1 MFSDPS
7 SNCTAD
13 FSAWRHLRRDFESE
27 SLRFL
32 GITPCET
39 PDLRLARAFCKQAA
53 AIAVDIGRDPAKWG
67 EVFSGISR
75 MASACCGI
83 RIPDHVEISPD
94 DIPVNTAFVILGAG
108 HVIGNWRA
116 CFPVLVQVTSLEQA
130 KSALADGALGLIAK
144 GQESG
149 GLIGEES
156 SFILLQRIL
165 ELAADRKV
173 PVWCQGGIGLHT
185 AAGVI
190 AGGAFG
196 VVLDSQM
203 ALLAEC
209 SLPEEIKSDIASMDG
224 SETRLLGGYGVYSRP
239 GLAVAEYT
247 ELSAPEARQLLADSV
262 LLPVGQD
269 AALAKPLATQCTNA
283 EGLLH
288 TLRMS
293 AVGHIRQATA
303 LKLLDENSP
312 LAQAHGTRYPIA
324 QGPMTRVS
332 DTAEFACAVAENG
345 ALPFLALSLMAEAQA
360 RRLLEETR
368 DSIGKHSWGVG
379 VLGFAPPEILNPQ
392 LTLIQ
397 EFRPSVV
404 LLAGGRPA
412 QARALVEQGIPAYL
426 HVPSPGLLSLF
437 LKDGARHFIFEGREC
452 GGHVGP
458 RFSFVLWE
466 QQIRLLLEF
475 ERPEQLHLLFA
486 GGIHDERSAAM
497 VAAITAP
504 LAARGAKIGIL
515 MGTAYIATHEA
526 VSCGAVNENFRRK
539 IIAGDATVLLET
551 APGHATRCLQTNFV
565 DQFNAE
571 KKRLHATESDSQTIW
586 KALEDFNVGR
596 LRIASKGV
604 QRAGDKLVKVDVRTQ
619 QADGMYMIGQL
630 AALLHSENSIAKLHH
645 AVSRGAMALLEA
657 CQLPVLKR
665 AANAEPVAII
675 GMACIYPGS
684 PDIESFWS
692 NIVEGNNL
700 ITEVPAERWN
710 ADLYYRE
717 GAAGKGKTPSKW
729 GGFIDGIAFDPL
741 RYGIPPQSLAAIEPI
756 QLLSLEVASRAL
768 DDAGYGD
775 RQRQFDR
782 DKTSV
787 IFGAEAGMDLSN
799 AYAFRNLYA
808 HYLGEMPAELD
819 AILPDLTEDSF
830 PGVLVNVISGRIA
843 NRLGLGGVNYSVDSA
858 CASSLTA
865 LELSV
870 KELRL
875 GSSDMALAG
884 GADFHNSIH
893 DFLMFA
899 SVKALSP
906 SGSCRSFDD
915 SADGICLGEG
925 VGVMVLKRLSDA
937 ERDGDRI
944 YAVIN
949 GIAGSS
955 DGKGLGLT
963 APRKEGQKR
972 ALDRTY
978 WQAGIMPADIGLVEA
993 HGTGTVVGDRT
1004 ELQTLTE
1011 LYNAGGALPLQT
1023 GLGSVKSQIGHT
1035 KCAAGMAGL
1044 IKVSKAL
1051 YHKVLPPTLNIRKPN
1066 AWYDAQHSPF
1076 MLNGSAMPWSAK
1088 QGFAAVSAF
1097 GFGGANFHAILSA
1110 HASSGEQVESGVRK
1124 WAVELF
1130 TFRGETFSAAAELIR
1145 QTTKFL
1151 HESDAQLQLRDLS
1164 YTVCGLGSGPV
1175 QCSIVATNPADLTF
1189 KLERAQAHED
1199 HQDIYYRQDQ
1209 PQGKLA
1215 FVFPGQGSQS
1225 PGMLQDIFVIFPALH
1240 AILEQGAAWSGK
1252 IFPPTAYSAEQQ
1264 QQQLHA
1270 LTDTRVAQPALGMV
1284 DYAMAALLRSM
1295 NIVPDMLAGH
1305 SYGELVALSVAG
1317 CFDFNSLL
1325 HLSEQRGISILE
1337 ATGDDPGRMAAVS
1350 AGADVLAEVFGS
1362 DSGVV
1367 LANQNSPSQSIIS
1380 GSTEAIEKAL
1390 STLKVRG
1397 IAARPIEVACA
1408 FHSPLV
1414 ARAEK
1419 TFGAILDDQPLRRP
1433 ELPVYS
1439 NTTTQPYPSDARD
1452 IKRQMAAQIVSP
1464 VRFVAQIEQMYADG
1478 ARIFVEAGPGR
1489 VLTGLIQKILAGKPH
1504 LAIAVD
1510 QKGQPGIWHLLQAV
1524 AQLAV
1529 VLDNI
1534 DPTLLWRGRSPTRL
1548 DLDKPCKLPTSCW
1561 MIDGARAWPRHGTL
1575 PRHAG
1580 RAITKPLQFSM
1591 NSVGISANQ
1600 AHADQTVL
1608 QYLNNMHDMVQ
1619 AQRDIM
1625 LTMLGQPDVAG
1636 HPSSLKR
1643 SAGTL
1648 LDRQQAPV
1656 VSAAAA
1662 PATTAAPKINL
1673 HDTLL
1678 AIVSERTGY
1687 PPEMLDAD
1695 LDLEA
1700 DLSIDSIK
1708 RLEIMGELAERIGL
1722 QQQLGVEADA
1732 MLELLTAQKTLHA
1745 IVACLQEKLPEKIP
1759 ADVDMGAAASV
1770 NEAAIAPPT
1779 GDARQTLLA
1788 IVSQRTGYPEDA
1800 LDLDLDLEADLSIDS
1815 IKRLEIVGELSERL
1829 GLEHLLVDKDA
1840 ALETLATLKS
1850 LRAIVDWLKANT
1862 GSETTLTAPAVKAS
1876 SESGS
1881 VAADGKQIALSRYVL
1896 KSTGAPQVIN
1906 GRNQFSGKS
1915 FLITDD
1921 GLGVAAKLAARLEA
1935 CGANVRVIDFVE
1947 HVSLPDDLAQV
1958 DGLVHLFGL
1967 NPLSRVRD
1975 TKRFFN
1981 LLRETLPHKTACLLV
1996 ASGLGGSFGH
2006 FRMSGQKTSNDFG
2019 HGAGLAGMLKTVV
2032 KEWPDVRVHCVDLDA
2047 REPADNLAAYLEV
2060 ELLSD
2065 NPLAEVGY
2073 RVGNRHVLEVVK
2085 SPLRRNDAI
2094 DHLALDSDSVILLT
2108 GGARGITAQLAI
2120 TLAQRYRCQLE
2131 LVGRSPLPTFADTEA
2146 TIAARDLKG
2155 LRQALIAAHPGL
2167 KPVEVEKRCAQIMA
2181 ARDIHQSLAAIEA
2194 AGGKVNYT
2202 ALDVRDIK
2210 TFAAHIQSLYQRYGR
2225 IDGVI
2230 HGAGVVD
2237 DKLLKHKST
2246 ESFERVFDTKV
2257 RSALILYNLI
2267 HDDAK
2272 FVVFFS
2278 SVAGAFG
2285 NKGQIDYAAANDA
2298 LDKIAHALQA
2308 RLKGRVLS
2316 INWGPWAGKGM
2327 VSAELKRDFA
2337 RKGIGLI
2344 PVREGVDAL
2353 LQELQFGT
2361 RDDVQVVL
2369 MCAAPESFSLVN

>member
-1 MFSDPS
+1 MFSNTS
-7 SNCTAD
+7 RYCAAD
-13 FSAWRHLRRDFESE
+13 FSAWEHLRSNIDPE

-32 GITPCET
+32 GITPCEIS
-39 PDLRLARAFCKQAA
+39 DLALARAFCKQAA
-53 AIAVDIGRDPAKWG
+53 AIAIDIGRDPSSWAA
-67 EVFSGISR
+67 VFSGISR
-75 MASACCGI
+75 LASACCGI
-83 RIPDHVEISPD
+83 RIPDHVKINPD
-94 DIPVNTAFVILGAG
+94 DVPDAAAFVILGADRELG
-108 HVIGNWRA
+108 KWRA
-116 CFPVLVQVTSLEQA
+116 RFPVLVQVTSLEQA
-130 KSALADGALGLIAK
+130 KAALAEGALGLIAK

-149 GLIGEES
+149 GLVGDES

-165 ELAADRKV
+165 ELKAASHV
-173 PVWCQGGIGLHT
+173 PVWCQGGIGFHT
-185 AAGVI
+185 AAGAI

-196 VVLDSQM
+196 VVLDSQL
-203 ALLAEC
+203 ALLAES
-209 SLPEEIKSDIASMDG
+209 SLPEEIKSDIRAMDG
-224 SETRLLGGYGVYSRP
+224 SETRLLGGYSVYSRP
-239 GLAVAEYT
+239 GLAVAEYAG
-247 ELSAPEARQLLADSV
+247 LSAPEARKLLAASV

-269 AALAKPLATQCTNA
+269 AALAKPLATQCSNVEA
-283 EGLLH
+283 LLH
-288 TLRMS
+288 TLRMNV
-293 AVGHIRQATA
+293 VGHIRQATS
-303 LKLLDENSP
+303 LRLLDENSP
-312 LAQAHGTRYPIA
+312 LAQTHGTRFPIA

-332 DTAEFACAVAENG
+332 DTPAFACAVAENG

-360 RRLLEETR
+360 RRLLEETQAT
-368 DSIGKHSWGVG
+368 IGKRSWGVG

-397 EFRPSVV
+397 EFRPSAV

-412 QARALVEQGIPAYL
+412 QARALLEQGIPAYL

-466 QQIRLLLEF
+466 QQIRILLDF
-475 ERPEQLHLLFA
+475 EHPEQLHLLFA

-504 LAARGAKIGIL
+504 LAARGAKVGLL
-515 MGTAYIATHEA
+515 MGTAYITTHEA
-526 VSCGAVNENFRRK
+526 VSCGAVNEHFQK
-539 IIAGDATVLLET
+539 KVIASDATVLLET
-551 APGHATRCLQTNFV
+551 APGHATRCLQSDFV
-565 DQFNAE
+565 EQFNAE
-571 KKRLHATESDSQTIW
+571 KMRLQAAETDPQAIW
-586 KALEDFNVGR
+586 KTLENFNVGR

-604 QRAGDKLVKVDVRTQ
+604 QRVGDKLVKVSARAQ

-630 AALLHSENSIAKLHH
+630 AALRHSVNSMAELHH
-645 AVSRGAMALLEA
+645 SVSRGAMALLET
-657 CQLPVLKR
+657 CQLPVLKP
-665 AANAEPVAII
+665 AAQAEPVAII

-684 PDIESFWS
+684 PDLESFWS

-700 ITEVPAERWN
+700 ITKVPADRWN
-710 ADLYYRE
+710 ADLYYQE
-717 GAAGKGKTPSKW
+717 GQAGKGKTPSKW
-729 GGFIDGIAFDPL
+729 GGFIDEMAFDPL

-768 DDAGYGD
+768 ADAGYGD
-775 RQRQFDR
+775 TQRKFDR
-782 DKTSV
+782 EKTSV
-787 IFGAEAGMDLSN
+787 IFGAESGMDLSN
-799 AYAFRNLYA
+799 AYVFRNNYA
-808 HYLGEMPAELD
+808 RLLGEMPAELD
-819 AILPDLTEDSF
+819 AVLPELTEDSF

-865 LELSV
+865 VELSV
-870 KELRL
+870 KELRS
-875 GSSDMALAG
+875 GSSDMVLAG

-906 SGSCRSFDD
+906 TGSCRSFDD

-925 VGVMVLKRLSDA
+925 IGVMALKRLSDA

-972 ALDRTY
+972 ALERAY
-978 WQAGIMPADIGLVEA
+978 WQAGILPGDIGLVEA

-1011 LYNAGGALPLQT
+1011 IYNAGGALPLQT

-1051 YHKVLPPTLNIRKPN
+1051 YHKVLPPTLNIEKPN

-1076 MLNGSAMPWSAK
+1076 ILNGSSLPWPVR
-1088 QGFAAVSAF
+1088 QGFGAVSAF
-1097 GFGGANFHAILSA
+1097 GFGGANFHAVLSA
-1110 HASSGEQVESGVRK
+1110 HASSGQPVESGVKK
-1124 WAVELF
+1124 WIVELF
-1130 TFRGETFSAAAELIR
+1130 VFRGETFADAAELIE
-1145 QTTKFL
+1145 QAGAFL
-1151 HESDAQLQLRDLS
+1151 RASDAPLQLRDLA

-1175 QCSIVATNPADLTF
+1175 QCSVVATNVDDLSF
-1189 KLERAQAHED
+1189 KLERAQAHEP
-1199 HQDIYYRQDQ
+1199 HQDIYYRKDQ
-1209 PQGKLA
+1209 LQGKLA

-1225 PGMLQDIFVIFPALH
+1225 PGMLQDLFVVFPALH
-1240 AILEQGAAWSGK
+1240 AILEQGATWADK
-1252 IFPPTAYSAEQQ
+1252 IFPPTAYSREQQ
-1264 QQQLHA
+1264 QQQQRV

-1284 DYAMAALLRSM
+1284 DYAMATLLRSM
-1295 NIVPDMLAGH
+1295 NIKPDMLAGH
-1305 SYGELVALSVAG
+1305 SYGELAALSVAG
-1317 CFDFNSLL
+1317 CFDLPSLL
-1325 HLSEQRGISILE
+1325 RLSEQRGVSILE

-1350 AGADVLAEVFGS
+1350 AGSDVLAEIFCS
-1362 DSGVV
+1362 ESGVV

-1380 GSTEAIEKAL
+1380 GSTGAIEQAL
-1390 STLKVRG
+1390 ATLKNKG

-1414 ARAEK
+1414 AKAEK
-1419 TFGAILDDQPLRRP
+1419 AFGDILVDQPLTP
-1433 ELPVYS
+1433 PDLPVYS
-1439 NTTTQPYPSDARD
+1439 NSTAQPYPHDDKS

-1504 LAIAVD
+1504 LAIATD
-1510 QKGQPGIWHLLQAV
+1510 QKGQPGLWHLLQAV
-1524 AQLAV
+1524 AQLSVA
-1529 VLDNI
+1529 LDNI
-1534 DPTLLWRGRSPTRL
+1534 DPAMLWHGRSPTRL
-1548 DLDKPCKLPTSCW
+1548 DLDQPCKFPATCW
-1561 MIDGARAWPRHGTL
+1561 MINGGRAWPRHGAL

-1580 RAITKPLQFSM
+1580 RVITAPLQLSATSPSM
-1591 NSVGISANQ
+1591 H
-1600 AHADQTVL
+1600 AHQSPADQAVF
-1608 QYLNNMHDMVQ
+1608 QYLSNMRDMVL

-1625 LTMLGQPDVAG
+1625 LTMLGQPDATPRLVVEHGAAPSMVR
-1636 HPSSLKR
+1636 HPSTIAAVAMPVAP
-1643 SAGTL
+1643 SAPGT
-1648 LDRQQAPV
+1648 
-1656 VSAAAA
+1656 S
-1662 PATTAAPKINL
+1662 L

-1678 AIVSERTGY
+1678 AIVSEHTGY
-1687 PPEMLDAD
+1687 PVEMLDSE

-1708 RLEIMGELAERIGL
+1708 RLEIIGELAERIGL
-1722 QQQLGVEADA
+1722 QQQLGAQADA
-1732 MLELLTAQKTLHA
+1732 LLELLTAQKTLRA
-1745 IVACLQEKLPEKIP
+1745 IAACLQENLP
-1759 ADVDMGAAASV
+1759 AASDMNMDIGV
-1770 NEAAIAPPT
+1770 SSSANSANETAVV
-1779 GDARQTLLA
+1779 DVRQTLLA

-1815 IKRLEIVGELSERL
+1815 IKRLEIVGELSEKL
-1829 GLEHLLVDKDA
+1829 GFDHLLADKDA
-1840 ALETLATLKS
+1840 ALESLATLKS
-1850 LRAIVDWLKANT
+1850 LRSIIDWLNDNAVGAVQAT
-1862 GSETTLTAPAVKAS
+1862 ETLPNAPSISTA
-1876 SESGS
+1876 G
-1881 VAADGKQIALSRYVL
+1881 DDKQISLSRYIV
-1896 KSTGAPQVIN
+1896 KNSGAPQVIG
-1906 GRNQFSGKS
+1906 GRNQFSGKR

-1921 GLGVAAKLAARLEA
+1921 ELGVAEKLATRLETY
-1935 CGANVRVIDFVE
+1935 GASVRVIGFAE
-1947 HVSLPDDLAQV
+1947 NAPMPEDLAQV
-1958 DGLVHLFGL
+1958 DGLIHLFGL

-1975 TKRFFN
+1975 VKRFFG

-1996 ASGLGGSFGH
+1996 ASGMGGRFGH
-2006 FRMSGQKTSNDFG
+2006 YRVNGKKTANDFG

-2032 KEWPDVRVHCVDLDA
+2032 KEWPEVRVHCVDLDPA
-2047 REPADNLAAYLEV
+2047 EPADDLATYLEV
-2060 ELLSD
+2060 ELLAE

-2073 RVGNRHVLEVVK
+2073 RTGSRHVVEVMK
-2085 SPLRRNDAI
+2085 SALQLNDAI
-2094 DHLALDSDSVILLT
+2094 DHLALDKDSVILLT

-2120 TLAQRYRCQLE
+2120 ALAQRYGCQME
-2131 LVGRSPLPTFADTEA
+2131 LVGRSPLPTFADTQVA
-2146 TIAARDLKG
+2146 IAANDLKG
-2155 LRQALIAAHPGL
+2155 LRQALIAAHPGM
-2167 KPVEVEKRCAQIMA
+2167 KPVDIEQHCAQIMA
-2181 ARDIHQSLAAIEA
+2181 ARDIYQTLADIEA

-2202 ALDVRDIK
+2202 ALNVRDIDA
-2210 TFAAHIQSLYQRYGR
+2210 FAAHIQSLYQRYGR

-2230 HGAGVVD
+2230 HGAGIVE
-2237 DKLLKHKST
+2237 DKLLRHKTS
-2246 ESFERVFDTKV
+2246 ESFQRVFDTKV
-2257 RSALILYNLI
+2257 RSALMLYNLI

-2285 NKGQIDYAAANDA
+2285 NKGQVDYASANDT

-2316 INWGPWAGKGM
+2316 VNWGPWAGKGM
-2327 VSAELKRDFA
+2327 VSAELERDYA

-2344 PVREGVDAL
+2344 PLQDGVEAL
-2353 LQELQFGT
+2353 LQELRFGT
-2361 RDDVQVVL
+2361 KDDTQIVL
-2369 MCAAPESFSLVN
+2369 MCATPESFSLVN